1 MLISK
6 KNSIFFQIN
15 LFFVFIFFIINAL
28 IIVQFLVDNKTKEM
42 FNGKR
47 YFNGFKIVLDSKRD
61 EKNDDEINLLLQTLN
76 LKISDIDLE
85 KLSMEGKEQINHDA
99 PIKIYLYNGQKYIK
113 FIDKPFDKRPDFKP
127 HFKDEFRPNPIPPPF
142 IDSNRNF
149 MPPPHHLMEK
159 IVLVDELNEGEFRF
173 FWCLILFVIDV
184 LLIWF
189 LLFLRKK
196 LEPLL
201 VLKQNMIL
209 LSQGNF
215 SISTKTTG
223 KDEISQV
230 ANEFDNAIKQ
240 LRQLRESRNLF
251 LRNIMH
257 ELKTPITKGRLISDM
272 CEDDEKKEILI
283 RVFQRLEYLLSEF
296 AKIEELTSGKINL
309 QKENYYAYDLVEQA
323 FDILLLDSERIDV
336 FDNYD
341 LFLDV
346 DFELFSIALKN
357 LIDNAISYN
366 TNGNPEIFIE
376 KDFIKIVNKGE
387 KLKKDIEDYYK
398 PFNHDYEDSSSG
410 LGLGLYI
417 SNNIIK
423 IHGFKLEY
431 EYLDGYHHFVIKINF

>member
-1 MLISK
+1 
-6 KNSIFFQIN
+6 
-15 LFFVFIFFIINAL
+15 
-28 IIVQFLVDNKTKEM
+28 
-42 FNGKR
+42 
-47 YFNGFKIVLDSKRD
+47 
-61 EKNDDEINLLLQTLN
+61 
-76 LKISDIDLE
+76 
-85 KLSMEGKEQINHDA
+85 
-99 PIKIYLYNGQKYIK
+99 
-113 FIDKPFDKRPDFKP
+113 
-127 HFKDEFRPNPIPPPF
+127 
-142 IDSNRNF
+142 
-149 MPPPHHLMEK
+149 MPPPPPQEHFIKDL
-159 IVLVDELNEGEFRF
+159 VLVDELNEDEFRF

-201 VLKQNMIL
+201 VLKENMIL

-215 SISTKTTG
+215 SISTKTAG

-431 EYLDGYHHFVIKINF
+431 EYLNGYHYFMIKI